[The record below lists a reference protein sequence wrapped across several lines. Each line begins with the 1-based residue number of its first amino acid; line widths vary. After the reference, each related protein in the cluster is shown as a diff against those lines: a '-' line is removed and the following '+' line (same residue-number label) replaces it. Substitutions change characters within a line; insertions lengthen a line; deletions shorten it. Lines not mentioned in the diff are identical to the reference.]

1 VSAFLETPMNTIL
14 SFYDN
19 LSLKKKLIAL
29 FIGFIVIP
37 AIVLIL
43 FLIAPTSQAIRD
55 MAVKSAVRSNEQI
68 IKNLDTF
75 IGVLSKLSEY
85 PISDR
90 AIYDIMRR
98 HQSGVKLSE
107 LDKSRDFRTMNT
119 FAFTK
124 IKSFSPL
131 IDSVILFDPVNN
143 RIFGRSPAEY
153 LNMDY
158 FLNHFGTEP
167 WLEKTIELQGDLLIT
182 GIRPENL
189 MTSEGEPVV
198 SVARSIIDTQTRQTL
213 GIVIINVGVLNLER
227 LWMDIKITENSR
239 FYLTDGDN
247 RVIFSKNPEELGIDI
262 NEVLGTDTILSR
274 QHHGMVNV
282 LGQYSY
288 LISSSSPK
296 SSWRAITIIPTDELF
311 SYINVMLRIALI
323 AITIG
328 VLTSILIAVFIA
340 TGITKPL
347 YSLNQKMKK
356 VGEGNLDIFIDDAK
370 GEVGQIAKTI
380 RKMLHDIKLLIT
392 RIYSAEKEKRD
403 AEMLALQSQINPHFL
418 YNTLN
423 SIKWLAHMQG
433 ATAIENS
440 IASLSSMLAFAA
452 KNGEDFI
459 PVREEVKFV
468 KDYIE
473 ILNLR
478 YYNKF
483 TVSYNIDP
491 EVYNYKTLKF
501 LLQPV
506 IENAVLHG
514 FEGLGRKGHLQIN
527 LHHIGNKLV
536 FEVSDNGNGIE
547 EAILKTILEKE
558 DTQAYRSFNS
568 IGLSN
573 IKKRLELH
581 FGEGY
586 GLFMQSTLGEGTVAR
601 IIIPEVRI
609 EPDAC

>member
-1 VSAFLETPMNTIL
+1 MKTIL
-14 SFYDN
+14 TLYDN

-37 AIVLIL
+37 AVALIL

-75 IGVLSKLSEY
+75 LGVLSKLSEY

-90 AIYDIMRR
+90 TIYDIMRR
-98 HQSGVKLSE
+98 HQSEVELSE
-107 LDKSRDFRTMNT
+107 LDKSRDFRAMNR

-153 LNMDY
+153 INMDY
-158 FLNHFGTEP
+158 FHNYFAKDP
-167 WLEKTIELQGDLLIT
+167 WLNKTIELQGDLSIS
-182 GIRPENL
+182 GIRSENL
-189 MTSEGEPVV
+189 MTPEGKPVV
-198 SVARSIIDTQTRQTL
+198 SVARGIIDTQTRQTL
-213 GIVIINVGVLNLER
+213 GVVIINVGVLNLER

-239 FYLTDGDN
+239 FILTDKEN
-247 RVIFSKNPEELGIDI
+247 RVVFSRNTEELGINI
-262 NEVLGTDTILSR
+262 NEVLGTDTDLSR
-274 QHHGMVNV
+274 QHHGIVNV
-282 LGQYSY
+282 LGQHSY

-296 SSWRAITIIPTDELF
+296 SSWRAITVIPTDELF
-311 SYINVMLRIALI
+311 SYINIMVRIAFI
-323 AITIG
+323 AITVG
-328 VLTSILIAVFIA
+328 VFASILIAVFIA

-356 VGEGNLDIFIDDAK
+356 VGEGNLNIKIDDAK
-370 GEVGQIAKTI
+370 GEVGQIAATV
-380 RKMLHDIKLLIT
+380 RKMLDDIKLLID
-392 RIYSAEKEKRD
+392 RIYSAEREKRD

-433 ATAIENS
+433 AAAIENS

-459 PVREEVKFV
+459 PVGDEVQFV

-483 TVSYNIDP
+483 TVVYNIDP
-491 EVYNYKTLKF
+491 DIYKFKTLKF
-501 LLQPV
+501 LMQPV

-514 FEGLGRKGHLQIN
+514 FEGIGRKGFLQIN

-536 FEVSDNGNGIE
+536 FEVCDNGNGIE
-547 EAILKTILEKE
+547 ESVLKTILEKE
-558 DTQAYRSFNS
+558 DKEAHRSFNS

-586 GLFMQSTLGEGTVAR
+586 GLFIDSKPGEGTVAR
-601 IIIPEVRI
+601 IIIPEVKV
-609 EPDAC
+609 ETDSA

>member
-1 VSAFLETPMNTIL
+1 MKTIL
-14 SFYDN
+14 IFYDN

-37 AIVLIL
+37 TVVLII
-43 FLIAPTSQAIRD
+43 FLINPTSQAIHD
-55 MAVKSAVRSNEQI
+55 MAVKSAIRSNEQI

-75 IGVLSKLSEY
+75 LGVLSKLSEY

-90 AIYDIMRR
+90 TVYDIMKR
-98 HQSGVKLSE
+98 HQSGAFLSE
-107 LDKSRDFRTMNT
+107 LDKSRDFSTMNT

-131 IDSVILFDPVNN
+131 IDSVVLFDPVNN

-153 LNMDY
+153 LNMGY
-158 FLNHFGTEP
+158 FLNDFGTEP
-167 WLEKTIELQGDLLIT
+167 WIKETMELQGDLYIS
-182 GIRPENL
+182 GILPERL
-189 MTSEGEPVV
+189 MTSEGDPVV
-198 SVARSIIDTQTRQTL
+198 SVARSIVDTQTRKTL
-213 GIVIINVGVLNLER
+213 GIVIINIGVLNLDR
-227 LWMDIKITENSR
+227 LWMDIKITENSC

-247 RVIFSKNPEELGIDI
+247 RVIFSKKSEELGVDI
-262 NEVLGTDTILSR
+262 NEVLGTDITISR
-274 QHHGMVNV
+274 HQHGIVNV
-282 LGQYSY
+282 LGQNSY
-288 LISSSSPK
+288 LISSSSPM
-296 SSWRAITIIPTDELF
+296 SSWQAVTIIPTDELF

-323 AITIG
+323 AITVG
-328 VLTSILIAVFIA
+328 VLTSILIAVLIA

-347 YSLNQKMKK
+347 HSLNQKMKK
-356 VGEGNLDIFIDDAK
+356 IGEGNFDIHIDDAK
-370 GEVGQIAKTI
+370 GEVGQIAITV
-380 RKMLHDIKLLIT
+380 RKMLQDIKLLIS
-392 RIYSAEKEKRD
+392 RIYSAERDKRD

-433 ATAIENS
+433 AAAIENS

-459 PVREEVKFV
+459 PVSEEVKFI

-473 ILNLR
+473 ILNMR

-483 TVSYNIDP
+483 TVSYNVDP
-491 EVYNYKTLKF
+491 EVYSFKTLKF
-501 LLQPV
+501 LLQPI

-514 FEGLGRKGHLQIN
+514 FEGLERKGHLSIN

-536 FEVSDNGNGIE
+536 FEVSDNGKGIE
-547 EAILKTILEKE
+547 ENILRTILEKE
-558 DTQAYRSFNS
+558 DTELHKNFNS

-586 GLFMQSTLGEGTVAR
+586 SLVMQSTLGEGSVAR
-601 IIIPEVRI
+601 IIIPEVKI
-609 EPDAC
+609 ATDAGRNCVI

>member
-1 VSAFLETPMNTIL
+1 MVTSMNTIL
-14 SFYDN
+14 AFYDN

-37 AIVLIL
+37 AVVLIL

-75 IGVLSKLSEY
+75 LGVLSKLSEY
-85 PISDR
+85 PISDK
-90 AIYDIMRR
+90 AIYDIMRK
-98 HQSGVKLSE
+98 HHSGVELSE

-143 RIFGRSPAEY
+143 RIYGRSPAEF

-158 FLNHFGTEP
+158 FINHFDAEP
-167 WLEKTIELQGDLLIT
+167 WLKNTIELQGDLSIT

-189 MTSEGEPVV
+189 MTSEGDPVI
-198 SVARSIIDTQTRQTL
+198 SVARSIIDTQSRKTL
-213 GIVIINVGVLNLER
+213 GVVIINVGVLNLER
-227 LWMDIKITENSR
+227 LWMDIKITENSL
-239 FYLTDGDN
+239 FFLTDAEN
-247 RVIFSKNPEELGIDI
+247 RVIFSRNQEELGLDI
-262 NEVLGTDTILSR
+262 HEVLRTDTNLSR
-274 QHHGMVNV
+274 QHHGIVNV

-323 AITIG
+323 AIIVG

-347 YSLNQKMKK
+347 YGLNQKMKK
-356 VGEGNLDIFIDDAK
+356 VGEGNLDIRIDDAK
-370 GEVGQIAKTI
+370 GEVGQIAATVK
-380 RKMLHDIKLLIT
+380 KMLTDIKLLID
-392 RIYSAEKEKRD
+392 RIYSAEREKRN

-459 PVREEVKFV
+459 PVSEEVQFV

-478 YYNKF
+478 YYNRF
-483 TVSYNIDP
+483 SVVYNVDP
-491 EVYNYKTLKF
+491 DIYNYKTLKF

-514 FEGLGRKGHLQIN
+514 FEGIGRKGFLQIN

-536 FEVSDNGNGIE
+536 FEVCDNGNGIE
-547 EAILKTILEKE
+547 EITLKTILEEEDKE
-558 DTQAYRSFNS
+558 PHRSFNS

-586 GLFMQSTLGEGTVAR
+586 GLFIESKPGEGTVAR

-609 EPDAC
+609 ERDAG